1 MANEVILDVTTIEEN
16 VTVETTAG
24 DVVEVNVVATQGA
37 AATVTV
43 GSTTTG
49 SAGTNASVTNS
60 GTTSAAVFNFT
71 IPRGDKGDD
80 GADGQDGAAGPNS
93 VTSATTSD
101 GTAELSV
108 DTITGDGSG
117 LTGLVSAQITDASTT
132 PVYNETTE
140 IYEEVAVLYNED
152 GELNALD
159 FIANGSFRC
168 YISDT
173 QTASFTSSPSPIN
186 VIYGENVW
194 RINNPTTNGT
204 RQWNLPTSTSGTFA
218 ITSNSSGLISSSDI
232 SDVTTT
238 GEANKLAK
246 VNAGGNLVCNII
258 IAKDTLEVG
267 EEDGDSGLI
276 TITNTSGKVGRF
288 NNANDANGVVLSFP
302 ATTSGNYTTVCTNNI
317 DGRADKLHDGNV
329 TGTTQVNATSLT
341 LNTTNYTYGTGA
353 AVAHSSALG
362 VVDSRVA
369 SLFTSPFHF
378 QQDNYLGRWLTAS
391 GNNAFNWIGVGSA
404 SNWSDAPFYA
414 TGFIGGVN
422 LMTNNNAFFYYMTA
436 TAAASI
442 SNFNGV
448 VFDHVFST
456 VNTSIAN
463 ENIFVGIRNIG
474 SATVE
479 TGRRGLWYEA
489 GVDTNWQ
496 LLHETSAGVQT
507 KIDTGK
513 PVALNQ
519 TVRVTLKFVS
529 ATQTD
534 MIIATSTS
542 TTPATSSATTGFS
555 CTGGVGLGFGLR
567 STTAANRF
575 ILPMRSILAW
585 TPSTL

>member
-1 MANEVILDVTTIEEN
+1 MSFDKIEVRVFSGPDSVQIGSNTEPDYVTIN
-16 VTVETTAG
+16 NGPKG
-24 DVVEVNVVATQGA
+24 DDGA

-43 GSTTTG
+43 GTTTT
-49 SAGTNASVTNS
+49 SAAGTSASVTNS
-60 GTTSAAVFNFT
+60 GTTSAAVFDFT
-71 IPRGDKGDD
+71 IPRGATGST
-80 GADGQDGAAGPNS
+80 GAAGPNS

-117 LTGLVSAQITDASTT
+117 LTGLVSAQITDASMGATDES
-132 PVYNETTE
+132 VVN
-140 IYEEVAVLYNED
+140 VLAKFGPY
-152 GELNALD
+152 GELSATQFQTSFISVIPNGIINLASTNVGGVVTLNGELATDARSIAFPNASGTIALTSD
-159 FIANGSFRC
+159 ITNSVTSDTTSDGTCDLHVKNLLAENANSSYIQASITSKSGAIGILSYGERIDGTTLASIYFQRSSTAELEIHCDNLTATRAQQVANANG
-168 YISDT
+168 T
-173 QTASFTSSPSPIN
+173 LALTASTTGVPDKLTDGTIAGTLAIN
-186 VIYGENVW
+186 
-194 RINNPTTNGT
+194 
-204 RQWNLPTSTSGTFA
+204 STS
-218 ITSNSSGLISSSDI
+218 
-232 SDVTTT
+232 
-238 GEANKLAK
+238 
-246 VNAGGNLVCNII
+246 
-258 IAKDTLEVG
+258 
-267 EEDGDSGLI
+267 
-276 TITNTSGKVGRF
+276 
-288 NNANDANGVVLSFP
+288 
-302 ATTSGNYTTVCTNNI
+302 
-317 DGRADKLHDGNV
+317 
-329 TGTTQVNATSLT
+329 
-341 LNTTNYTYGTGA
+341 YTYGTGA

-414 TGFIGGVN
+414 AGFVGGVN
-422 LMTNNNAFFYYMTA
+422 LVTNNNAFFYYMTA
-436 TAAASI
+436 AAAASI

-463 ENIFVGIRNIG
+463 ENIFVGIRNIA

-519 TVRVTLKFVS
+519 IVRVTLKFVS
-529 ATQTD
+529 TTQTD

-542 TTPATSSATTGFS
+542 TTPVTSSATTGFS
-555 CTGGVGLGFGLR
+555 CTGTVGLGFGLR

>member
-1 MANEVILDVTTIEEN
+1 MSISTIEIRAFSGPNLVELGSAGRPAIIRLN
-16 VTVETTAG
+16 VGPKGNTGAAG
-24 DVVEVNVVATQGA
+24 T
-37 AATVTV
+37 AATVAAGT
-43 GSTTTG
+43 TTTG
-49 SAGTNASVTNS
+49 AAGTNASVTNS

-71 IPRGDKGDD
+71 IPRGET
-80 GADGQDGAAGPNS
+80 GATGETGPAGPNS

-101 GTAELSV
+101 GTANLDV

-132 PVYNETTE
+132 PVYNESTE
-140 IYEEVAVLYNED
+140 LYEEVAVLYNED

-186 VIYGENVW
+186 VTYENNTW
-194 RINNPTTNGT
+194 RINNPATEGT

-218 ITSNSSGLISSSDI
+218 ITSNASGLISSSDI

-302 ATTSGNYTTVCTNNI
+302 ATTTGNYTTVCTNNI
-317 DGRADKLHDGNV
+317 DGRADKLHDGTI
-329 TGTTQVNATSLT
+329 TGTTT
-341 LNTTNYTYGTGA
+341 LNSTSYTYGTGA

-422 LMTNNNAFFYYMTA
+422 LMTNNNAFFYYMTT

-519 TVRVTLKFVS
+519 IVRVTLKFVS
-529 ATQTD
+529 TTQTD

-555 CTGGVGLGFGLR
+555 CTGTVGLGFGLR